1 MSKFKIQNSKLQ
13 YKTKIFIIFLLF
25 VASLFLFTN
34 INFTKADDTS
44 WPGNTSNAPG
54 SVSVG
59 APGSV
64 SVGAPGSVS
73 VGPPGSTGNASPW
86 SISNFVTSSSFEDL
100 VNRIAGWIFTI
111 AIPLAVIMIIWSGVL
126 FMTAAGD
133 ENKVTTARKALTWS
147 IVGLA
152 IAIIGKGFTTLIS
165 DILSPVGGGANLTSQ
180 GVVTVLN
187 NLANWIFSLA
197 IVLAVIMII
206 WAGVLF
212 MTASG
217 SEEKITKAR
226 KALIWSLVGV
236 AIAIVSKGI
245 VYLVQSFITTGK

>member
-1 MSKFKIQNSKLQ
+1 MHSDSYKISKIILLL
-13 YKTKIFIIFLLF
+13 IFCFVLF
-25 VASLFLFTN
+25 VGIIYA
-34 INFTKADDTS
+34 KADDTS
-44 WPGNTSNAPG
+44 WPGNTSNVPD
-54 SVSVG
+54 
-59 APGSV
+59 
-64 SVGAPGSVS
+64 SVS
-73 VGPPGSTGNASPW
+73 VGPAGSVSAGPTGSVSAGPAGSTGNASPW

-111 AIPLAVIMIIWSGVL
+111 AIPLAVITIIWSGVL

-133 ENKVTTARKALTWS
+133 ETKVTTARKALTWS

-152 IAIIGKGFTTLIS
+152 IAIIGKGFTTLIQ
-165 DILSPVGGGANLTSQ
+165 DILSPVGGGANLTSS

-187 NLANWIFSLA
+187 NLANWVFALA

-212 MTASG
+212 MASSG

-236 AIAIVSKGI
+236 AIAIASKGI
-245 VYLVQSFITTGK
+245 VYLVQNFLTNR